1 MLLCNGNI
9 PSPTTGFTPPDFSV
23 LEYRRACIY
32 RNKPFSFYSRF
43 PQYLFML
50 LHGGIELL
58 RQVIGHVWHAGLL
71 LVSSADAALIL
82 VGFFVVLFLGILAV
96 ALAPLQ

>member
-1 MLLCNGNI
+1 MLLCNRNI
-9 PSPTTGFTPPDFSV
+9 PSPSTGFIPPDFSV
-23 LEYRRACIY
+23 LNIPVPAFTGI
-32 RNKPFSFYSRF
+32 NPS
-43 PQYLFML
+43 QYLFML

-82 VGFFVVLFLGILAV
+82 VGFFVVLFLGVLAV

>member
-1 MLLCNGNI
+1 
-9 PSPTTGFTPPDFSV
+9 
-23 LEYRRACIY
+23 
-32 RNKPFSFYSRF
+32 
-43 PQYLFML
+43 ML
-50 LHGGIELL
+50 LHGGVELL

>member
-1 MLLCNGNI
+1 
-9 PSPTTGFTPPDFSV
+9 
-23 LEYRRACIY
+23 
-32 RNKPFSFYSRF
+32 
-43 PQYLFML
+43 ML

-58 RQVIGHVWHAGLL
+58 RQVIGHIGHAGLL

-82 VGFFVVLFLGILAV
+82 VGFFVVLFLGVLAV